1 MKALKSIFIVLCIG
15 LAFNGCASKYM
26 QPVDSEREL
35 SYEPSESEAVIIFMR
50 PSAFGGAI
58 QSSVFDVTNGDNILV
73 GIVSSKAKV
82 AHKTAPGEHTFMVV
96 GESADFMGAEVEAGK
111 KYYALVTPRFGAWK
125 ARFSLKPIHKD
136 ELESDK
142 LWNGSAAAVLS
153 KTPIARISGHVIML
167 PVSSQS
173 ERRIIRNG
181 CRSPKWIAPC
191 YTKRTV
197 CDSAC

>member
-142 LWNGSAAAVLS
+142 FMEWFRSCSFVENTNSSYQWARDNAPSIQS
-153 KTPIARISGHVIML
+153 KRETYYQKWMSKPEMDRPML
-167 PVSSQS
+167 YK
-173 ERRIIRNG
+173 EDG
-181 CRSPKWIAPC
+181 M
-191 YTKRTV
+191 
-197 CDSAC
+197 